1 VRRLLHRRVFI
12 ASALVVV
19 LAGAG
24 VFLWVRHDPAGLQ
37 YRTAAA
43 NLGTVTQTVAL
54 SGNLSPVGPTNLDFN
69 TAGKVLSVDV
79 QVGQNVT
86 TGTVLAA
93 QDTASLQNSLTQAQ
107 ATLTSAQAKLSM
119 DKQGASAQNLAAAQ
133 AQVSTAQ
140 VQLVNDETSM
150 TDTEAV
156 NQQSMQQA
164 QHALQ
169 TATNTKN
176 TDCGANP
183 SSTQCAQDQQ
193 TVQQDTDALQSTSVK
208 AQQNYDQAQAQVRS
222 AQVSLQNAQAALAA
236 LETGTSSQQIQMDQS
251 QIDIDQVNVNNAQS
265 ALNAATLTAPAGGVV
280 AEVNI
285 TAGQQVSGASSSA
298 ATGSSSTSHA
308 IVIITPGA
316 FEVTGSVSD
325 ALVNQITLGQQ
336 ATVVPAGAAE
346 AVTGHV
352 TSVAVEATVTS
363 GVATFPVTVVL
374 DGANPALRSG
384 MSASVNVIVNRAVG
398 VLTVPTSAVQ
408 TTANGSTVQVLVN
421 GQPQL
426 RAVQVGASDSLRTE
440 IVSGLSAGDEV
451 VIATVSSTIPSSGN
465 NNGGG
470 LFGNGRGGRGNG
482 TVQGPPIGAG

>member
-1 VRRLLHRRVFI
+1 LLSRRTLI
-12 ASALVVV
+12 ASGLVVV

-24 VFLWVRHDPAGLQ
+24 IFLWVRHDPASVQ

-43 NLGTVTQTVAL
+43 AVGTVTQTVSL
-54 SGNLSPVGPTNLDFN
+54 SGNLSPVGPSNLDF
-69 TAGKVLSVDV
+69 AGSGKVLSVDV

-86 TGTVLAA
+86 SGTVLAA
-93 QDTASLQNSLTQAQ
+93 QDTTGQQNALTQAQ
-107 ATLTSAQAKLSM
+107 ATLASAQAKLSM
-119 DKQGASAQNLAAAQ
+119 DKQGATAQTLASAQ

-140 VQLVNDETSM
+140 VQLANDRTSM
-150 TDTEAV
+150 VDTEAV
-156 NQQSMQQA
+156 NQQSMQQS
-164 QHALQ
+164 QHVLQ

-176 TDCGANP
+176 SDCGANP
-183 SSTQCAQDQQ
+183 SSTQCAQDEQA
-193 TVQQDTDALQSTSVK
+193 VQQDTDAMESTGVK
-208 AQQNYDQAQAQVRS
+208 AQQSNDQAQAQVRS

-236 LETGTSSQQIQMDQS
+236 LGTGTSSQQIQMDQS

-265 ALNAATLTAPAGGVV
+265 ALSAATLTAPADGVV

-285 TAGQQVSGASSSA
+285 TVGQQVSGASSSTA
-298 ATGSSSTSHA
+298 ASSSSSASHA
-308 IVIITPGA
+308 IVIITPGSFA
-316 FEVTGSVSD
+316 VTGSVSD
-325 ALVNQITLGQQ
+325 ALVNQITSGQQ
-336 ATVVPAGAAE
+336 ATVVPAGASE

-408 TTANGSTVQVLVN
+408 TTANGSTVLVLVN
-421 GQPQL
+421 GQPQP
-426 RAVQVGASDSLRTE
+426 RPVQVGASDSLRTE

-465 NNGGG
+465 NGGG
-470 LFGNGRGGRGNG
+470 LFGNGGRGRGNG
-482 TVQGPPIGAG
+482 TVQGPPIGGG

>member
-1 VRRLLHRRVFI
+1 VRRLLRRRVFI
-12 ASALVVV
+12 ASGLAMV
-19 LAGAG
+19 LAGVG
-24 VFLWVRHDPAGLQ
+24 IFLWVRHDPASVQ

-43 NLGTVTQTVAL
+43 ALGTVTQTVSL
-54 SGNLSPVGPTNLDFN
+54 SGNLAAVAPTNLDF
-69 TAGKVLSVDV
+69 AGSGKVLSVDV

-86 TGTVLAA
+86 SGTVLAG
-93 QDTASLQNSLTQAQ
+93 QDTTSQQNTLTQAQ
-107 ATLTSAQAKLSM
+107 ATLASAQAKLSM
-119 DKQGASAQNLAAAQ
+119 DKQGASAQTMASAH
-133 AQVSTAQ
+133 AQVSSAQ
-140 VQLVNDETSM
+140 VQLANDETSM
-150 TDTEAV
+150 TDTVAV

-169 TATNTKN
+169 TATSTKN
-176 TDCGANP
+176 ADCGANP
-183 SSTQCAQDQQ
+183 SSTQCGQDQQ
-193 TVQQDTDALQSTSVK
+193 MVQQDSDALQSTTVR
-208 AQQNYDQAQAQVRS
+208 AQQSNDQAQAQVRS

-251 QIDIDQVNVNNAQS
+251 QVDIDQVNVNNAQS
-265 ALNAATLTAPAGGVV
+265 AVNAATLTAPADGVV

-285 TAGQQVSGASSSA
+285 TAGQQSSGSSSSAASSSA
-298 ATGSSSTSHA
+298 ATHA

-325 ALVNQITLGQQ
+325 ALVNQISTGQQ
-336 ATVVPAGAAE
+336 ATVVPAGATE

-374 DGANPALRSG
+374 DGTNAALRSG

-408 TTANGSTVQVLVN
+408 TTASGSTVQVLVN
-421 GQPQL
+421 GAPQP
-426 RAVQVGASDSLRTE
+426 RPVQVGASDSLRTE
-440 IVSGLSAGDEV
+440 IVSGLNAGDQV

-465 NNGGG
+465 NGGG
-470 LFGNGRGGRGNG
+470 LFGNGRPRGNG
-482 TVQGPPIGAG
+482 GGNVQGPIISGG